1 MIVLPDER
9 EPVAQLL
16 GFLEYGERLAQ
27 DCAAAQAALVADP
40 GHRRFLLG
48 QARQESMHATVFRG
62 VIAWL
67 APRRLSATP
76 LLPPLERYRALVE
89 DAITRRDLH
98 ETLMAE
104 QLILEGLGEAILNR
118 IEAGLVKRGAP
129 FGRLRRILLH
139 QEEAHH
145 GFGRRL
151 LDRARAEGALQSDRL
166 RGRAEEY
173 LGLTQDM
180 VLTLASLFSTI
191 DEDAS
196 AWASDVRLYVPE
208 WCVG

>member
-9 EPVAQLL
+9 EPIAQLL

-40 GHRRFLLG
+40 GHRRFLLS
-48 QARQESMHATVFRG
+48 QARQESMHAVVFRG
-62 VIAWL
+62 VIGWL
-67 APRRLSATP
+67 APKRLSATP

-89 DAITRRDLH
+89 DAIRRRNLH

-151 LDRARAEGALQSDRL
+151 LDRARAEGTLQPDRL

-173 LGLTQDM
+173 LGLTQEM

-196 AWASDVRLYVPE
+196 AWASDVRLYVPD

>member
-9 EPVAQLL
+9 EPIAQLL

-27 DCAAAQAALVADP
+27 DCAAAQAALVTDAN
-40 GHRRFLLG
+40 HRRFLIS
-48 QARQESMHATVFRG
+48 QARQESMHAAVFRG
-62 VIAWL
+62 VITWL
-67 APRRLSATP
+67 APRRSGTTP
-76 LLPPLERYRALVE
+76 LLPPLERYRVLVE
-89 DAITRRDLH
+89 DAISRRDLH

-104 QLILEGLGEAILNR
+104 QLILEGLGEAILKR

-129 FGRLRRILLH
+129 FGRLRQILLH

-145 GFGRRL
+145 AFGKRL
-151 LDRARAEGALQSDRL
+151 LDRARAEGMLQPDRL
-166 RGRAEEY
+166 RSRAEEY
-173 LGLTQDM
+173 LGLTYDM

-196 AWASDVRLYVPE
+196 AWASDVRHYVPE

>member
-27 DCAAAQAALVADP
+27 DCAAAQAAFVADP
-40 GHRRFLLG
+40 GHCRFLLN
-48 QARQESMHATVFRG
+48 QAKQESLHATVFRG

-67 APRRLSATP
+67 APRRLGATP

-89 DAITRRDLH
+89 DAVKRRDLH
-98 ETLMAE
+98 ESLMAE

-129 FGRLRRILLH
+129 FGRLRRILLL

-151 LDRARAEGALQSDRL
+151 LDRARGDGTLQPDRL

-180 VLTLASLFSTI
+180 VLMLASLFSTI

-196 AWASDVRLYVPE
+196 AWASDVRLYVPD

>member
-1 MIVLPDER
+1 MIILPGER
-9 EPVAQLL
+9 EPIAQLL
-16 GFLEYGERLAQ
+16 GFLEYGERLAH
-27 DCAAAQAALVADP
+27 DCAAAQAALVSDP
-40 GHRRFLLG
+40 RHRRFLIG
-48 QARQESMHATVFRG
+48 QAKQESIHATVFRG

-67 APRRLSATP
+67 APRHLEATP
-76 LLPPLERYRALVE
+76 LLPPLERYRDLLE
-89 DAITRRDLH
+89 DAI
-98 ETLMAE
+98 AE

-118 IEAGLVKRGAP
+118 IESGLVKRGAP
-129 FGRLRRILLH
+129 FGRLRRILLQ

-145 GFGRRL
+145 AFGRRS
-151 LDRARAEGALQSDRL
+151 LDRARAEGTLQPDRL

-173 LGLTQDM
+173 LGLTQEM

-196 AWASDVRLYVPE
+196 AWAADVRHYVPE

>member
-1 MIVLPDER
+1 MIILPDER
-9 EPVAQLL
+9 ETIAQLL
-16 GFLEYGERLAQ
+16 GFLWYGERLAH
-27 DCAAAQAALVADP
+27 DCAEAQAALVSDP
-40 GHRRFLLG
+40 RQRRFLTG
-48 QARQESMHATVFRG
+48 QARQESMHALVFQG
-62 VIAWL
+62 VITWL
-67 APRRLSATP
+67 APKHLRATP
-76 LLPPLERYRALVE
+76 LLPPLERYRALLE
-89 DAITRRDLH
+89 DAIKRCDLY

-145 GFGRRL
+145 AFGRRL
-151 LDRARAEGALQSDRL
+151 LDHAKAEGAFQPDRL

-173 LGLTQDM
+173 LGLTHDM
-180 VLTLASLFSTI
+180 VLTLASLFWTI

-196 AWASDVRLYVPE
+196 AWAADMRHYVPE
-208 WCVG
+208 WCLG

>member
-1 MIVLPDER
+1 M
-9 EPVAQLL
+9 
-16 GFLEYGERLAQ
+16 
-27 DCAAAQAALVADP
+27 
-40 GHRRFLLG
+40 
-48 QARQESMHATVFRG
+48 
-62 VIAWL
+62 
-67 APRRLSATP
+67 
-76 LLPPLERYRALVE
+76 
-89 DAITRRDLH
+89 
-98 ETLMAE
+98 
-104 QLILEGLGEAILNR
+104 GEAILNR

>member
-9 EPVAQLL
+9 EPIAQLL
-16 GFLEYGERLAQ
+16 RFLEYGERLAQ

-40 GHRRFLLG
+40 GHRRFLIS
-48 QARQESMHATVFRG
+48 QAKQESMHAAVFRG

-67 APRRLSATP
+67 APRRLGTMP
-76 LLPPLERYRALVE
+76 LLPPLERYRVLIE
-89 DAITRRDLH
+89 DAINRRDLH

-118 IEAGLVKRGAP
+118 IETGLAKRGAP

-145 GFGRRL
+145 AFGRRL
-151 LDRARAEGALQSDRL
+151 LDRARAEGALQPDRL
-166 RGRAEEY
+166 RGRAGEY
-173 LGLTQDM
+173 LGLTQEM

-196 AWASDVRLYVPE
+196 AWATDVRFYVPE

>member
-1 MIVLPDER
+1 MIILPDER
-9 EPVAQLL
+9 EPIAQLL
-16 GFLEYGERLAQ
+16 GFLEYGERLAH
-27 DCAAAQAALVADP
+27 DCAAAQAALVSDP
-40 GHRRFLLG
+40 RHRRFLIA
-48 QARQESMHATVFRG
+48 QSRQESMHATVFRG

-67 APRRLSATP
+67 APSRLGGTP
-76 LLPPLERYRALVE
+76 FLLPLERYRALVE
-89 DAITRRDLH
+89 DAIKRRDLH

-118 IEAGLVKRGAP
+118 VEAGLVKRGAP
-129 FGRLRRILLH
+129 FLRLRRILLH

-145 GFGRRL
+145 AFGRRL
-151 LDRARAEGALQSDRL
+151 LDHAKAEGAFQPDRL

-173 LGLTQDM
+173 LGLTQAM

-196 AWASDVRLYVPE
+196 AWAADVRQYVPE